1 MSNPLKHLKTS
12 HISGALGALA
22 ALASFIS
29 LTPHDWKKL
38 VIVAWLTIP
47 PVFFFLEIH
56 RVRRENPADLA
67 DCKMSQEAAAK
78 IWAGVAAAL
87 VVLYLR

>member
-1 MSNPLKHLKTS
+1 MTNPLKHLTAS
-12 HISGALGALA
+12 HISGAIGALA
-22 ALASFIS
+22 ALASFMGT

-38 VIVAWLTIP
+38 VLVAWLTIP

-56 RVRRENPADLA
+56 RVRRVNPQDLD
-67 DCKMSQEAAAK
+67 DCKMSQESAAK

-87 VVLYLR
+87 AVLYF